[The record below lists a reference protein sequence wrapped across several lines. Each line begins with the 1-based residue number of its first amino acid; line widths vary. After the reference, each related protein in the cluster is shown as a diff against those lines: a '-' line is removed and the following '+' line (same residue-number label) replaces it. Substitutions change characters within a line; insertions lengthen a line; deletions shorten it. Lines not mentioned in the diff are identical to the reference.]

1 MKSYLSLALASVL
14 SVSGLTAASAAD
26 LPMKAPPPAPVM
38 VSNFTGCY
46 IDGGATYNVWNNDHS
61 LTGPFGPGG
70 ALATTVSTTDGG
82 RGWGGR
88 VGGGCDYQFSMG
100 GGNWVVGI
108 LGDYDFMDAPG
119 NYSPSEL
126 FPPAGAGSSPLTFR
140 IKQTDAYYVGAR
152 IGYVALPNLLTYV
165 DGGWTGT
172 RFSSSPEQQT
182 ATGAFIGFSYPSFT
196 SNNGWFVGGGT
207 EYLLPWFKG
216 LYWRNEYRYAE
227 YGFRDIAEFS
237 TVTGALDGNVQH
249 VRTVDQTVTTSLV
262 WKFNW
267 TQPVVAKY

>member
-26 LPMKAPPPAPVM
+26 LPMKAPPPAPVI

-46 IDGGATYNVWNNDHS
+46 IDGGGGYNVWNNDHS
-61 LTGPFGPGG
+61 LTGPVG
-70 ALATTVSTTDGG
+70 TTTVNTVSTTDGG
-82 RGWGGR
+82 RGYYGR
-88 VGGGCDYQFSMG
+88 VGAGCDYQLTGSFS
-100 GGNWVVGI
+100 NWVIGI
-108 LGDYDFMDAPG
+108 MGDYDFMDAPG
-119 NYSPSEL
+119 NFNPMEI
-126 FPPAGAGSSPLTFR
+126 FPAAGAGISPLTFR
-140 IKQTDAYYVGAR
+140 LKQTDAYYVGGR
-152 IGYVALPNLLTYV
+152 VGYIALPNLLTYV

-172 RFSSSPEQQT
+172 RFSAGPETQT
-182 ATGAFIGFSYPSFT
+182 ATGAVIAFSYPSFT
-196 SNNGWFVGGGT
+196 NHNGWFVGGGT

-227 YGFRDIAEFS
+227 YGFKNIAEFS
-237 TVTGALDGNVQH
+237 TTTGALTGNVQH

-267 TQPVVAKY
+267 AQPVVARY